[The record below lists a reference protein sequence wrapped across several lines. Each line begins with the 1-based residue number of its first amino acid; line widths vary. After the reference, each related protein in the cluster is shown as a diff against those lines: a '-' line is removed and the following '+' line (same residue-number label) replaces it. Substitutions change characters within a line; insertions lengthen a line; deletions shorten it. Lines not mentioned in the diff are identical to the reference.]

1 MKVVVAPDGFGG
13 TLSAKE
19 AARSIA
25 DGWRDQRPGDEVV
38 ELPLA
43 DGGEGLLDVVEAPTD
58 QRITTEVA
66 GPLGHPLEADW
77 LLRDDGSAVI
87 DSSLAC
93 GLARVPEDQRTPMR
107 TTTYGVGQLL
117 ETARQAGANR
127 ILVGLGGS
135 ATVDGGSGALLGLGF
150 RLQVEDGAGLKIGGE
165 DLHRVAHAERGR
177 AASFDDV
184 EVVLLSDVTTVLAD
198 AAPVFG
204 PQKGATPDDVAQ
216 LTGALEVWADVAER
230 DLVGGEPLR
239 EIEGTGA
246 AGGLGFGL
254 ACGIGARF
262 VPGAQTVADLVGL
275 QEALED
281 ADLVVTGE
289 GRLDATSFH
298 GKVVG
303 TVVDVAG
310 SRDLPVLAV
319 VGQVREGGD
328 RLAGVVAASPDG
340 PGEDPAADVR
350 AAAASLAAE
359 VDERPR

>member
-1 MKVVVAPDGFGG
+1 VKVVVAPDGFGG
-13 TLSAKE
+13 TLSPRE
-19 AARSIA
+19 AARAIA
-25 DGWRDQRPGDEVV
+25 DGWRDRRPGDEVV

-43 DGGEGLLDVVEAPTD
+43 DGGEGLLDVVQAPSD
-58 QRITTEVA
+58 RRITTEVA
-66 GPLGHPLEADW
+66 GPLGHPIEADW

-93 GLARVPEDQRTPMR
+93 GLALVPETERTPMR
-107 TTTYGVGQLL
+107 ATTYGVGQLL
-117 ETARQAGANR
+117 DAARGAGANR

-165 DLHRVAHAERGR
+165 DLHRVRCAERGR

-198 AAPVFG
+198 AARVFG
-204 PQKGATPDDVAQ
+204 PQKGATPDDVAH
-216 LTGALEVWADVAER
+216 LTRALLAWADVAER
-230 DLVGGEPLR
+230 DLAGGERLR
-239 EIEGTGA
+239 DREGTGA
-246 AGGLGFGL
+246 AGGLGFAL
-254 ACGIGARF
+254 ACAIGARF
-262 VPGAQTVADLVGL
+262 VPGAQTVADLVDLPATLDG
-275 QEALED
+275 

-289 GRLDATSFH
+289 GRLDTTSFQ

-310 SRDLPVLAV
+310 ARDLPVFAV
-319 VGQVREGGD
+319 VGQVRDGGG
-328 RLAGVVAASPDG
+328 RLAGVVAASPEG
-340 PGEDPAADVR
+340 PGDDPAADVR

-359 VDERPR
+359 MDERPR